1 MQVTVCASFEGNQ
14 KCSSFLVSEGITT
27 TTIPLVLGGKNLV
40 CAQTNNG
47 KICHAEEKNIFDFT
61 QLSNNNATYVVFG
74 FTCVSFAIVIITM
87 VVNLCRK
94 NQRTNE

>member
-14 KCSSFLVSEGITT
+14 KCSSFQANEGLTT
-27 TTIPLVLGGKNLV
+27 RTIPLILGGKNLV
-40 CAQTNNG
+40 CVQANNG
-47 KICHAEEKNIFDFT
+47 KICHGEERNEFDFT
-61 QLSNNNATYVVFG
+61 QLSNNKSIYVAFG
-74 FTCVSFAIVIITM
+74 FTCASFAIVIITM